1 LEPSGRSTTISIGG
15 QLFTLNQAG
24 VACTY
29 SINPPASNPGSG
41 ASSGQFT
48 VLTQAGCTWTAVS
61 AAAWVTV
68 TAPPN
73 GAGNGQGDVTYSVQ
87 PNPDPAPRTTTITA
101 GGQSHT
107 INQAAAPA
115 PCTYSLNPPTASLTS
130 AGGAGTFTITTQAN
144 CAWTASTL
152 DSWIMV
158 TGNASGTGTADVS
171 YSVQPNGTGAARS
184 GAISAAGQTFAISE
198 AP

>member
-1 LEPSGRSTTISIGG
+1 MS
-15 QLFTLNQAG
+15 Q
-24 VACTY
+24 V
-29 SINPPASNPGSG
+29 
-41 ASSGQFT
+41 
-48 VLTQAGCTWTAVS
+48 GCTWTAVS

-68 TAPPN
+68 NTPLN
-73 GAGNGQGDVTYSVQ
+73 GVGNGQGDVSYSVQ
-87 PNPDPAPRTTTITA
+87 ANPDQTPRTTTITA

-115 PCTYSLNPPTASLTS
+115 PCTYALNPSTTSLTS
-130 AGGAGTFTITTQAN
+130 AGGNGTFTITTQAN

-158 TGNASGTGTADVS
+158 TANASGMGTADVS
-171 YSVQPNGTGAARS
+171 YAVQPNATGVARS
-184 GAISAAGQTFAISE
+184 GAISAGGQTFAISE